1 MALGQEFKKDNR
13 TEPTIRKLPDQNR
26 SYTQTLVASA
36 TRMLTLVSE
45 EPGAKAK
52 EESGLVNKAEKAPA
66 QTAKLLF
73 LRTVAANGKA
83 TAHLEK
89 QVLKQSTSEKTPSGR
104 LTSDFSEPW

>member
-1 MALGQEFKKDNR
+1 MALGQQFKKDNR

-36 TRMLTLVSE
+36 TRMLTVVSE

-52 EESGLVNKAEKAPA
+52 EERGLVNREKAPA

-73 LRTVAANGKA
+73 LRTAAANGKA

-89 QVLKQSTSEKTPSGR
+89 QVLKQSTSEKTPSGG